1 MNRPDW
7 FQAEE
12 ALQQI
17 QVIGSDRNELVNIIG
32 DVEGL
37 KCIGTGTDA
46 AVFTYDGLPQYAF
59 KMYSDHALDKL
70 ENEKQVYEQ
79 LKGLPYF
86 PTYYGS
92 GRNVLVISFEPGDTL
107 LECLEKGIPVP
118 EQVMLDVDAA
128 REAVR
133 SRGLNP
139 RDIHL
144 KNVILQNGRGKVID
158 VSEYIQDGNDNRWE
172 HLVWAYHNIYPRI
185 KGTPISPRMLQ
196 TIKWGYNQFDHANIK
211 MDDLAKKANRL
222 FFRFMK

>member
-1 MNRPDW
+1 MKQPDW
-7 FQAEE
+7 FQAEV

-32 DVEGL
+32 EAAGVN
-37 KCIGTGTDA
+37 CIGIGTDA
-46 AVFTYDGLPQYAF
+46 AVFTYDQLPQYAF
-59 KMYSDHALDKL
+59 KVYSDHALDKL
-70 ENEKQVYEQ
+70 NNEKQVYAQ
-79 LKGLPYF
+79 LQGLPYF

-92 GRNVLVISFEPGDTL
+92 GRNILVISYEPGDTL

-118 EQVMLDVDAA
+118 EQVMLDVDTA

-133 SRGLNP
+133 RLGLNP

-144 KNVILQNGRGKVID
+144 KNVLLQNGRGKVLD
-158 VSEYIQDGNDNRWE
+158 VSEYIQEGDDHRWE

-196 TIKWGYNQFDHANIK
+196 TIKWAYNQLDQANLK
-211 MDDLAKKANRL
+211 MEDLSKKANRL
-222 FFRFMK
+222 FSRFLK

>member
-7 FQAEE
+7 FQAEM

-32 DVEGL
+32 HAEGIH
-37 KCIGTGTDA
+37 CIGTGTDA
-46 AVFTYDGLPQYAF
+46 AVFTYDRLPQYAF
-59 KMYSDHALDKL
+59 KVYSDHALEKL
-70 ENEKQVYEQ
+70 ENEKRVYEQ
-79 LKGLPYF
+79 LRGLPYF
-86 PTYYGS
+86 PTYYGC
-92 GRNVLVISFEPGDTL
+92 GRNILVISYEPGDTL

-118 EQVMLDVDAA
+118 EQVMIDVDEA
-128 REAVR
+128 RSAVR

-144 KNVILQNGRGKVID
+144 KNVLLQNGRAKVLD
-158 VSEYIQDGNDNRWE
+158 VSEYIKEGNDNRWE

-196 TIKWGYNQFDHANIK
+196 TIKWGYNQLDQANLK
-211 MDDLAKKANRL
+211 MDDLSKKANRL
-222 FFRFMK
+222 FTRFMK